1 MAAII
6 LPHRWNRQPT
16 APCGVNKHSELAR
29 GLTHLISGAGWSAVP
44 EYPVRVTGAAH
55 TIKPIRGGLGFVH
68 QALGSGFYCDADAAQ
83 INAARSWTM
92 AIVGEIPADV
102 SSTATF
108 AYHSTVAANTGS
120 WDRTIQA
127 GYSGGYF
134 YTSGFLYSGATYSVN
149 GTIPLDFNAGTAAF
163 TYVLTAGNGFLK
175 GFTNGRAD
183 GSTAI
188 PGNGF
193 TGYGPCYLNFA
204 HLGGVHRLLSLAK
217 IDGLAWDE
225 ARALEFHRNPWQ
237 LFAPLRRRLYI
248 PSAGVAAVTGNAAL
262 VEANDTL
269 SAAVSVTVS
278 ASAALQEANDSL
290 TAAAAT
296 AVSASAALLE
306 ANDTLVSLS
315 VVAVTGTATIQ
326 EAADTL
332 ASGGTVTF
340 PGVIGTAALAEAND
354 ALTSAVSVVLNGTAA
369 LSEANDA
376 LTSTGAV
383 SITASASLLEAND
396 TLAAEGGTATFA
408 IAAMTERDD
417 ALTATGTVLV
427 TGAAAISEA
436 SDVLVSAA
444 TVSITAT
451 AALQE
456 ANDLL
461 TAAGSVGTV
470 VRTADA
476 ALQEANDTLAA
487 TVASTVSASAAIIEA
502 GDIVVSGVTVLVT
515 ANAALVEANDGLTA
529 AGTALF
535 GAFADAAL
543 QEANDTL
550 TSAVVQ
556 KIARRIA
563 ASDALRGGIAA
574 SDAGR
579 WTITSSDGLN

>member
-248 PSAGVAAVTGNAAL
+248 PSAAAGVTFEQEGFRWRYDDGDEDGATFSAAQDEPSAASIGITKRLRVLVDVTGN
-262 VEANDTL
+262 
-269 SAAVSVTVS
+269 
-278 ASAALQEANDSL
+278 
-290 TAAAAT
+290 
-296 AVSASAALLE
+296 
-306 ANDTLVSLS
+306 
-315 VVAVTGTATIQ
+315 
-326 EAADTL
+326 
-332 ASGGTVTF
+332 
-340 PGVIGTAALAEAND
+340 PG
-354 ALTSAVSVVLNGTAA
+354 SP
-369 LSEANDA
+369 
-376 LTSTGAV
+376 
-383 SITASASLLEAND
+383 
-396 TLAAEGGTATFA
+396 AAEQFQLQYRRTGSP
-408 IAAMTERDD
+408 TEDWKK
-417 ALTATGTVLV
+417 V
-427 TGAAAISEA
+427 
-436 SDVLVSAA
+436 
-444 TVSITAT
+444 
-451 AALQE
+451 
-456 ANDLL
+456 N
-461 TAAGSVGTV
+461 
-470 VRTADA
+470 
-476 ALQEANDTLAA
+476 
-487 TVASTVSASAAIIEA
+487 
-502 GDIVVSGVTVLVT
+502 
-515 ANAALVEANDGLTA
+515 
-529 AGTALF
+529 
-535 GAFADAAL
+535 
-543 QEANDTL
+543 
-550 TSAVVQ
+550 
-556 KIARRIA
+556 
-563 ASDALRGGIAA
+563 
-574 SDAGR
+574 
-579 WTITSSDGLN
+579 